1 MRGPPTLAFPHKCS
15 FFPPENGFEL
25 ELLPHVWERRCDLSG
40 VALTVEA
47 VNYPPVAVVEEE
59 EGGAVVSFSG
69 MGFEVVGAALGGTG
83 RRSPSPPRRT
93 GRFKKKTP
101 ELSIKPAVL

>member
-1 MRGPPTLAFPHKCS
+1 MHSRINVL

-25 ELLPHVWERRCDLSG
+25 ELLPHFWERRCDLSG

-59 EGGAVVSFSG
+59 GGAVVSYSG

-83 RRSPSPPRRT
+83 AEVT
-93 GRFKKKTP
+93 VATAEDGQVFFKKKPP